1 MKTFTPGII
10 VYEFITKNGQQAVIR
25 YPQFSDVEAITEY
38 ANILS
43 TEDTYVTLSGE
54 QLSLEEEQKY
64 LEDEFHKIEDGD
76 GVMLICTVD
85 GNLVGNCS
93 ITRNQRGRKRSFHL
107 GIFGISIHKDYRG
120 QGLGLELAKATIDEA
135 KLNIDGLKIITL
147 SVYKP
152 NTSAVEMYKK
162 LGFIEYGMLPEGT
175 AYKDEYID
183 KILMYK
189 KVI

>member
-1 MKTFTPGII
+1 MKTSTPGII
-10 VYEFITKNGQQAVIR
+10 VHEFITKNGQQAVIR

-85 GNLVGNCS
+85 GN
-93 ITRNQRGRKRSFHL
+93 
-107 GIFGISIHKDYRG
+107 
-120 QGLGLELAKATIDEA
+120 
-135 KLNIDGLKIITL
+135 
-147 SVYKP
+147 
-152 NTSAVEMYKK
+152 
-162 LGFIEYGMLPEGT
+162 
-175 AYKDEYID
+175 
-183 KILMYK
+183 
-189 KVI
+189 